1 MKTALEILY
10 KYTPDSTARAI
21 LEQAQNPVTRADK
34 ENRALQMELDFPRL
48 VEKEEL
54 YRIEEQVAE
63 AYGLN
68 YVKFLPHYPAE
79 LFSADYVPEL
89 LKETERVGV
98 VARGFFRT
106 YRYELKENTLIIRI
120 PFSEAGIQL
129 IRNAHTPDIMGR
141 ILHSEFGLDITVS
154 IEIAED
160 FSEAMMDESQ
170 AERLAAMD
178 KQILEAD
185 RQYAMSV
192 AERRAAEAQANQPA
206 KPAEETQIL
215 PRIQS
220 LFGEGSGAVQTPVVE
235 NGRVRIGFMDFD
247 ISQPEYTVGG
257 QFDIIPTPLAAID
270 KPMRNIV
277 VLGEVFG
284 FTKEPTRQGDKFNI
298 TFDITDNSAS
308 LEVRCTATPE
318 DADEICK
325 VVSNGAVVAM
335 RGYTKREMRRDK
347 TEGPDLL
354 FHHNAIAKIS
364 KIARKD
370 KAEQK
375 RVELHVHTQ
384 MSSMDAVI
392 PPSDLVKQAN
402 KWGHKA
408 IAITDHGN
416 VQAYQDAMLTAEK
429 IGQKVIWGMEAY
441 FVNNTASALYGDC
454 PGHMNGEAVVFDIE
468 TTGLSVQNCRVTEI
482 GAVKIKDGQVLD
494 TFNTFVN
501 PEQPIPEEIV
511 KLTGITDDMVKD
523 APSEAQALKAF
534 FDFVGKRSDAG
545 GDVLLIAHNRVGAM
559 RV

>member
-1 MKTALEILY
+1 
-10 KYTPDSTARAI
+10 
-21 LEQAQNPVTRADK
+21 
-34 ENRALQMELDFPRL
+34 ME
-48 VEKEEL
+48 
-54 YRIEEQVAE
+54 
-63 AYGLN
+63 
-68 YVKFLPHYPAE
+68 
-79 LFSADYVPEL
+79 
-89 LKETERVGV
+89 
-98 VARGFFRT
+98 
-106 YRYELKENTLIIRI
+106 
-120 PFSEAGIQL
+120 
-129 IRNAHTPDIMGR
+129 
-141 ILHSEFGLDITVS
+141 
-154 IEIAED
+154 
-160 FSEAMMDESQ
+160 ESQ

-178 KQILEAD
+178 KQIAEAD
-185 RQYAMSV
+185 RQYSMSQ
-192 AERRAAEAQANQPA
+192 AERRAAEAQGNQPA
-206 KPAEETQIL
+206 KPAEQPEIL
-215 PRIQS
+215 PRVQS
-220 LFGEGSGAVQTPVVE
+220 LFGEGSGAVHTPTVRD
-235 NGRVRIGFMDFD
+235 GRVKVGFMDFD
-247 ISQPEYTVGG
+247 ISEPEYAVGG
-257 QFDIIPTPLAAID
+257 QFDIVPTPLSAID

-364 KIARKD
+364 KVARKD

-402 KWGHKA
+402 KWGHSA

-441 FVNNTASALYGDC
+441 FVNNTASALYGEC

-468 TTGLSVQNCRVTEI
+468 TTGLSVQNCRMTEI
-482 GAVKIKDGQVLD
+482 GAVKIRGGEVLERY
-494 TFNTFVN
+494 NTFVN
-501 PEQPIPEEIV
+501 PEFPI
-511 KLTGITDDMVKD
+511 
-523 APSEAQALKAF
+523 
-534 FDFVGKRSDAG
+534 R
-545 GDVLLIAHNRVGAM
+545 
-559 RV
+559 